1 MAFSA
6 GTRIGPYEI
15 VSPLGAGGMG
25 VVYRAR
31 DPRLDRTVAIKV
43 LSSSTAADPSFH
55 ERFTREARA
64 LSSLEHPHICS
75 VYDVGE
81 QDGAPY
87 LVMQYLDGETLADR
101 LARGP
106 LPFDQALTLGIQMAE
121 ALATAHGHGIVHR
134 DVKPANIIL
143 TKSGAKL
150 LDFGLAKRRHAVI
163 SSPGSDAI
171 TAANPRGSS
180 GTLTERGTIL
190 GTFHY
195 MSPERQRLIER

>member
-81 QDGAPY
+81 QDGTPY
-87 LVMQYLDGETLADR
+87 LVMQYLDGETLSDR

-106 LPFDQALTLGIQMAE
+106 LPFDQALTLGR
-121 ALATAHGHGIVHR
+121 HV
-134 DVKPANIIL
+134 VKRAQD
-143 TKSGAKL
+143 GAA
-150 LDFGLAKRRHAVI
+150 FG
-163 SSPGSDAI
+163 
-171 TAANPRGSS
+171 
-180 GTLTERGTIL
+180 
-190 GTFHY
+190 
-195 MSPERQRLIER
+195 QRA